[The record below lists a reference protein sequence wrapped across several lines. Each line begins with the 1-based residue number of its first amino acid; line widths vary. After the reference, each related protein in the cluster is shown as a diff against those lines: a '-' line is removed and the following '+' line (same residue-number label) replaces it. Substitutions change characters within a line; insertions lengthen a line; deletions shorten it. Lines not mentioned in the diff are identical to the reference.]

1 MRDMISKKNSKYL
14 YVHTYFSSISP
25 LKAFLGHGCESQ
37 LRPVT
42 LTGLV
47 STELTQQPWIEIR
60 HLEKNMMI
68 PEKRMEGF
76 YCIAQ
81 TSILLTT
88 FYLLILWNL
97 TSERIIKLP
106 TTQTTTFLI
115 TKTEIFSYLC
125 FFAVVE
131 KKWNRSWIL
140 FIYSSFY
147 SIFRSN
153 PLTSRFREPL
163 FWKVE
168 PISANFLWSQWI
180 SVLWRQNP
188 W

>member
-68 PEKRMEGF
+68 PEKKDGGF
-76 YCIAQ
+76 LLY
-81 TSILLTT
+81 SSNFDFVDNIL
-88 FYLLILWNL
+88 FVN
-97 TSERIIKLP
+97 SMK
-106 TTQTTTFLI
+106 
-115 TKTEIFSYLC
+115 SYLR
-125 FFAVVE
+125 
-131 KKWNRSWIL
+131 KD
-140 FIYSSFY
+140 Y
-147 SIFRSN
+147 
-153 PLTSRFREPL
+153 
-163 FWKVE
+163 
-168 PISANFLWSQWI
+168 
-180 SVLWRQNP
+180 
-188 W
+188 